1 MRRAESYNAESPFN
15 LTRDTERVLPPRLI
29 VSSARTVAQKWPRA
43 CARLLCAL
51 AALACLA
58 QAALARDSYARLR
71 WLDALEYRIYLSI
84 PETGDEISGQ
94 TTIVFALKSAP
105 PRELPLDFGSLAVEG
120 VTVNGQNANFR
131 RAEEHLF
138 VTLAGAYKVGDPL
151 NVTVKYH
158 GRPVDG
164 LFFKRNKFG
173 DRTVFAD
180 NWPNR
185 AHHWFPSID
194 HPYDKAKVE
203 FTVEAPARYGVVANG
218 RLLDSKA
225 VRDGARVTRWRE
237 DVDIPVYCMVV
248 GATDFSVLEAGKF
261 GGTVLSYYLYP
272 KDREKGLHDYGRALR
287 AAEFFT
293 NTVGPYPYEK
303 LALVQSST
311 RFGGM
316 ENSSSIFFDENS
328 YDGSG
333 KLEGTVAHEIAHQ
346 WFGDSVTESDWNH
359 LWLSEGFA
367 TYFGALFFEHA
378 DGRERFLQVMRGA
391 SERYMKDADAVPRP
405 IYDPAVTD
413 LFKLLNRNNYEKG
426 AWVLHML
433 RHVMGD
439 EKFFEGV
446 RDYYKTYR
454 DRNALTEDFQRV
466 MEKHYGR
473 RLDWFFGEWIY
484 KPGFPAYRVRWA
496 WRDHLKQ
503 TCVSVDQ
510 AQADTVFRTPL
521 DIEFRTGSEVRRETV
536 NPQKR
541 EQVFCFHQSNKPQ
554 TVSVDPGEW
563 VLKTLTLAEEE

>member
-1 MRRAESYNAESPFN
+1 
-15 LTRDTERVLPPRLI
+15 V
-29 VSSARTVAQKWPRA
+29 
-43 CARLLCAL
+43 L

-58 QAALARDSYARLR
+58 SATHARDSYARLR

-94 TTIVFALKSAP
+94 TTIVFNVKSDA
-105 PRELPLDFGSLAVEG
+105 PRELPLDFGSLTVDAVTENGRAAGFKQVGERLLVSLSG
-120 VTVNGQNANFR
+120 VYKGG
-131 RAEEHLF
+131 E
-138 VTLAGAYKVGDPL
+138 TLL
-151 NVTVKYH
+151 VTVKYH
-158 GRPVDG
+158 GHPVDG

-218 RLLDSKA
+218 GLLDSKA
-225 VRDGARVTRWRE
+225 GRDGSRVTRWRE

-248 GATDFSVLEAGKF
+248 GATEFSVLESGKF
-261 GGTVLSYYLYP
+261 DGIALSYYLYP
-272 KDREKGLHDYGRALR
+272 QDREKGSHDYGRALR

-303 LALVQSST
+303 LALVESST

-316 ENSSSIFFDENS
+316 ENSSSIFFDENA

-346 WFGDSVTESDWNH
+346 WFGDSVTESDWHH

-378 DGRERFLQVMRGA
+378 DGRARFLEVMSGA
-391 SERYMKDADAVPRP
+391 REKYLKDSDAVSRP
-405 IYDPAVTD
+405 VVDPSVTD
-413 LFKLLNRNNYEKG
+413 LFKLLNHNNYEKG

-466 MEKHYGR
+466 MEKHAGR
-473 RLDWFFGEWIY
+473 PLDWFFREWIY
-484 KPGFPAYRVRWA
+484 EPGLPAYEAYWYWSDDA
-496 WRDHLKQ
+496 LQ
-503 TCVSVDQ
+503 TCVHLSQ
-510 AQADTVFRTPL
+510 KQPGTLFRMPL
-521 DIEFRTGSEVRRETV
+521 DVQFKAHGGLRRETV
-536 NPQKR
+536 EMTQR
-541 EQVFCFHQSNKPQ
+541 EQNFCFWERGSP
-554 TVSVDPGEW
+554 SDFAVDPDEW
-563 VLKTLTLAEEE
+563 VLKTLTQRTQ